1 MPGLVFFEAEVQ
13 CLRSA
18 GICLQRMFE
27 DTGFARRCTLA
38 KLKSACSDCERNKRG
53 IRGTHAC
60 MGQHAIPE
68 RVRLRLGRRFVG
80 ASLSRTYG

>member
-1 MPGLVFFEAEVQ
+1 
-13 CLRSA
+13 
-18 GICLQRMFE
+18 
-27 DTGFARRCTLA
+27 
-38 KLKSACSDCERNKRG
+38 
-53 IRGTHAC
+53 